1 MRDLN
6 PRHPACKA
14 GGLCNFGRGSQKD
27 AGNGL
32 QCYGPGWCCSLLL
45 LKTIGACVEIVNHEL
60 VEKRKGTNND
70 KPKINRGDAIPEVG
84 VASPRGVLHDK

>member
-1 MRDLN
+1 
-6 PRHPACKA
+6 
-14 GGLCNFGRGSQKD
+14 
-27 AGNGL
+27 
-32 QCYGPGWCCSLLL
+32 LLL

-84 VASPRGVLHDK
+84 VASPRGVLYDK